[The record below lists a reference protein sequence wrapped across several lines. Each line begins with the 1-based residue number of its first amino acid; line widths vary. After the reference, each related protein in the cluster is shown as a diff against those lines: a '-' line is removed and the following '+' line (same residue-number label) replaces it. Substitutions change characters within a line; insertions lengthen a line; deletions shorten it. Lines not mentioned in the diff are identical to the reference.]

1 MVYCFT
7 KLSEW
12 DFGACRFFG
21 SGLGNLLFPWA
32 RAIVAAKRDG
42 LVEIWPTWRQVFHS
56 DGLRDLLKGAFGLH
70 GMRGLRNYNRL
81 FAPTGEQISGYRK
94 LSLMMTRKRVSEE
107 DYSPERLATIE
118 GSIVIFQGERK
129 RFADILT
136 HHSLLR
142 TELLRRC
149 RLDLREVKSFDFSG
163 SISIHVR
170 LGDFRWVG
178 PSEEI
183 RKWGANVRLPL
194 SWYVEKIAQLRS
206 RLGAAAPVHVFSDG
220 KDRELAEILTLPNCR
235 RLGFGSALADL
246 FAMARANVLISSASS
261 LNRWAAFL
269 GRPPVI
275 HFRGTLPAP
284 LYYDQPASEVESDPG
299 EELPEAFLQ
308 AVAAAASRPRALEPV
323 V

>member
-1 MVYCFT
+1 MVYCYT

-12 DFGACRFFG
+12 DFGVCRFFG
-21 SGLGNLLFPWA
+21 SGMGNLLFPWA
-32 RAIVAAKRDG
+32 RAMVAAKKDG

-56 DGLRDLLKGAFGLH
+56 DGLRDALKGALGLY
-70 GMRGLRNYNRL
+70 GLRGLRDYSRL
-81 FAPTGEQISGYRK
+81 FSPTGGQIAGLPK
-94 LSLMMTRKRVSEE
+94 LRLMMTRKRVSEE
-107 DYSPERLATIE
+107 DYSPERLADIE
-118 GSIVIFQGERK
+118 GSIVFFKGERN

-136 HHSLLR
+136 DHSLLR
-142 TELLRRC
+142 TELLKRC

-170 LGDFRWVG
+170 LGDFQWVG

-183 RKWGANVRLPL
+183 KRWVSNVRLPL
-194 SWYVEKIAQLRS
+194 SWYVEKIAHLRR
-206 RLGAAAPVHVFSDG
+206 RLGASAPVYLFSDG
-220 KDRELAEILTLPNCR
+220 KDAELAEILTLPNCR
-235 RLGFGSALADL
+235 RLGFGNALADL
-246 FAMARANVLISSASS
+246 FAMARANVLISSGSS

-269 GRPPVI
+269 GRPPAI
-275 HFRGTLPAP
+275 HFRGTLPTR

-308 AVAAAASRPRALEPV
+308 AVEAAASRPRALEPV